1 MEWRGVI
8 VSRLTVVYGKVD
20 MFGRSHSEKGVVA
33 EVCGLTVVYGRV
45 YVNGRSLSGIHQKGL
60 CSYQTSA

>member
-1 MEWRGVI
+1 M
-8 VSRLTVVYGKVD
+8 VYGKVD